1 VSNLVEYQGLSCGDV
16 FSLFTE
22 EEIIDLE
29 DQTRD
34 KIKDN
39 VNGAKYICAKEG
51 RNYLEVLYSSLQA
64 NKVKEPLKF
73 AILINDLVLCKYIIE
88 RDNNLIYP
96 GSIYKKLSFERQ
108 VILAQKLLDL
118 EGIKYTYKF
127 SKNKINYFIYYDEFL
142 QNEPFSNSIYHAVQ
156 LNDELGVKYL
166 LGKNAKKYSK
176 EELTNSLKL
185 SYYKGY
191 FSISEILIKEGST
204 FSFKYLIR
212 SNPLYTYPQYE
223 KHLQNIKEHTPIKE
237 YLKALSLVRSMFDI
251 APKFGIYGTTASI
264 ESMVHYDDNEIG
276 EVSNKMPILYKEEH
290 FTVINILNFIGISNI
305 NNEKTHLLFPLY
317 GDLPYFSPGRLDAP
331 YMDHHIYMPCFYPS
345 FNAGLIHEMGHAFLY
360 FIFQNEGKPYPSG
373 DVVGSSYIYKE
384 YITAKNKVVCNVIKE
399 IDSKYNCTF
408 NEALEDVLSKD
419 ETIMLRLNYWYLH
432 KNEYQEKYKEEGL
445 VIVNRLFATVVKSN
459 PQEFTTQEK
468 INLLVKIYETNNWS
482 SDKALILDRM
492 FDYASRDLDLQ
503 STELL
508 VRIPELFVRG
518 ISDEN
523 MQLFAPL
530 MDYWQKFITPE
541 VEKIIIRHF
550 ERCSVVLRNDENGG
564 CILDLPYLPREKYSE
579 HPLNNALR
587 CKIIDK
593 WIQTLDYKD
602 KKGEFLFNELL
613 WSLGKN
619 GEKICV
625 QKLLN
630 EDISKINISAI
641 FSLEQHEKLL
651 PIAAKNGYKLYIQL
665 LQNKGILEKI
675 TEESRNIAIKHACN
689 EFSYCFSY
697 WGKTFCTDTAIKK
710 EVIEKEDYLE
720 IANILTENTLSVS
733 SCSIYYESS

>member
-1 VSNLVEYQGLSCGDV
+1 MSNLVDYQGLACGDV

-34 KIKDN
+34 RIKDN

-51 RNYLEVLYSSLQA
+51 RNYLEVLYSSLKV
-64 NKVKEPLKF
+64 NKVKESLKF
-73 AILINDLVLCKYIIE
+73 AILINDLELCKYIIKK
-88 RDNNLIYP
+88 DNNLIYP
-96 GSIYKKLSFERQ
+96 GSIYKELSFERQ

-118 EGIKYTYKF
+118 EGIKYAYKF

-142 QNEPFSNSIYHAVQ
+142 QNEPFSKSIYHAVQ
-156 LNDELGVKYL
+156 LNDELGIKYL
-166 LGKNAKKYSK
+166 LEKNAGKHSK
-176 EELTNSLKL
+176 EELANSLKL

-191 FSISEILIKEGST
+191 FTISEILIKEGSS

-212 SNPLYTYPQYE
+212 PSPLYTYSQYE
-223 KHLQNIKEHTPIKE
+223 KHLRDIKEHIPTKE
-237 YLKALSLVRSMFDI
+237 YQKALSLVRSMFDI
-251 APKFGIYGTTASI
+251 ASKSGIYATTASI

-290 FTVINILNFIGISNI
+290 FTVINILNFISISNI
-305 NNEKTHLLFPLY
+305 NNENTHLLFPLY
-317 GDLPYFSPGRLDAP
+317 GDSPYFSPGRLDAP

-384 YITAKNKVVCNVIKE
+384 YITAKNKLLCSIVRE
-399 IDSKYNCTF
+399 IDGEYNC
-408 NEALEDVLSKD
+408 NLNQSLEKVISSKFFFLLSLNHWYMYYRDSRMANLLFQEIINQNPKD
-419 ETIMLRLNYWYLH
+419 YT
-432 KNEYQEKYKEEGL
+432 KEQ
-445 VIVNRLFATVVKSN
+445 I
-459 PQEFTTQEK
+459 
-468 INLLVKIYETNNWS
+468 INLLIKVYEAKGWS

-492 FDYASRDLDLQ
+492 FDYANRELDLQ

-518 ISDEN
+518 VSDEN

-541 VEKIIIRHF
+541 VEKVIIRHF
-550 ERCSVVLRNDENGG
+550 ERCSDVLSNDENGG

-579 HPLNNALR
+579 HPLNNVLR
-587 CKIIDK
+587 CQVIDK
-593 WIQTLDYKD
+593 WIQVTDYKD
-602 KKGEFLFNELL
+602 KKEELLFNELL
-613 WSLGKN
+613 WSMSKK
-619 GEKICV
+619 GEELCV

-630 EDISKINISAI
+630 KDISKISISTI

-651 PIAAKNGYKLYIQL
+651 PLAAKNGYKLYIKL
-665 LQNKGILEKI
+665 LQNKEILEKI
-675 TEESRNIAIKHACN
+675 TEESKNIAIKHACN

-720 IANILTENTLSVS
+720 IASILTENTLSVS